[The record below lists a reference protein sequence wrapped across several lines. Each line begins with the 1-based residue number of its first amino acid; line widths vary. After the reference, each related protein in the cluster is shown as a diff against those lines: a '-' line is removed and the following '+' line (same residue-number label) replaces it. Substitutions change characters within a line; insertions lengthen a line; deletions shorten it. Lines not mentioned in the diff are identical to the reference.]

1 MKRTSTRMGA
11 ADATL
16 DQTQLVD
23 PASFQ
28 WLRAL
33 LMEHRVLDITVGEL
47 DEEHYVR
54 FGRMWG
60 TPIEFFSGRDR
71 ERRFP
76 ELIRVTN
83 SPKTPLPLRDGAM
96 HWHQDSSYESPPA
109 SVTMLHALEA
119 PDGNETLFADLV
131 AATAALDE
139 DRRRMVRGLLVRHDP
154 SGGHPDLLLPD
165 ERRGDSTSTDLA
177 EVRHPLLIRHPD
189 LGRPVLYGLGGT
201 TRGIDGMDD
210 ADAIP
215 LLRGLKEHVLSPE
228 FRLTGRAT
236 AGHILVWDNLA
247 VMHRATETRYSDVDG
262 ERRLLHRIS
271 TRSERE
277 LEPA

>member
-1 MKRTSTRMGA
+1 MVLGSDRRLRQPEQGEIMKPARAGMGA
-11 ADATL
+11 ADTTL

-23 PASFQ
+23 PASFR

-60 TPIEFFSGRDR
+60 QPIEFFSGRDR

-119 PDGNETLFADLV
+119 PDSNETLFADLV
-131 AATAALDE
+131 AATAALDV
-139 DRRRMVRGLLVRHDP
+139 DRRRMARGLLVRHDP
-154 SGGHPDLLLPD
+154 AGGHPDLLLAD
-165 ERRGDSTSTDLA
+165 ERRGDSTASVLR

-189 LGRPVLYGLGGT
+189 LGCPVLYGLGGT
-201 TRGIDGMDD
+201 ARGIDGMDD

-215 LLRGLKEHVLSPE
+215 LLRWLKEHVLSAE
-228 FRLTGRAT
+228 FRLTAGRPRAT
-236 AGHILVWDNLA
+236 SSCGTTW
-247 VMHRATETRYSDVDG
+247 
-262 ERRLLHRIS
+262 
-271 TRSERE
+271 
-277 LEPA
+277 P

>member
-1 MKRTSTRMGA
+1 MGA
-11 ADATL
+11 VEITL
-16 DQTQLVD
+16 RETQLLD
-23 PASFQ
+23 PASFE
-28 WLRAL
+28 WLRNL
-33 LMEHRVLDITVGEL
+33 LMEHRVLDIAVGEL

-60 TPIEFFSGRDR
+60 TPINFFSGRDR
-71 ERRFP
+71 ERLFP

-83 SPKTPLPLRDGAM
+83 SPKTPPALRDGAM

-119 PDGNETLFADLV
+119 PDGNDTLFADLV

-139 DRRRMVRGLLVRHDP
+139 DRRRTVRGLIVRHDP
-154 SGGHPDLLLPD
+154 GGGHPDLLLAD

-177 EVRHPLLIRHPD
+177 EVRHPLRFRHPD
-189 LGRPVLYGLGGT
+189 LGCPVLYGLGGT
-201 TRGIDGMDD
+201 ARGIDGMND

-228 FRLTGRAT
+228 FRLTDRAT
-236 AGHILVWDNLA
+236 AGHILAWDNLA
-247 VMHRATETRYSDVDG
+247 VMHRATETRYSDADG
-262 ERRLLHRIS
+262 ERRLLRRIS
-271 TRSERE
+271 TRCARP